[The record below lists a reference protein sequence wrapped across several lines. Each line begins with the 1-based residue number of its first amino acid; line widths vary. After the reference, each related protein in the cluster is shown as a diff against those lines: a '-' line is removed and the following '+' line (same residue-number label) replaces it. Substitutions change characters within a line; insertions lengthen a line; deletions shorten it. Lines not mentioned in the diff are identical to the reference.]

1 MKINSL
7 NYTLQVTK
15 MVLVVV
21 ITFFLS
27 WLPLYAIL
35 SLVKFPENAEVV
47 ESVAGT
53 YS

>member
-1 MKINSL
+1 MHFVF
-7 NYTLQVTK
+7 LQVTK

-35 SLVKFPENAEVV
+35 CLVKFQPDDEVV
-47 ESVAGT
+47 ASVTGT
-53 YS
+53 